1 VWIEDDFALSPLLP
15 CSPPLLIF
23 MNLYVVHAIDT
34 EGPLYESLEATFERL
49 EKITGVRVEASRANL
64 EKIRNKQL
72 DLNGRE
78 EIAALVT
85 SPQLLNYND
94 TWDKVDAMLYDMMS
108 SEYRQR
114 YADPQGKGWIYN
126 WFLMDHVGYDTNPR
140 RRDMGYHN
148 VFDHYRFMVKETAS
162 PDELHWHFH
171 PMSTYKEANI
181 CATSY
186 LRSPHLLE
194 SLARRIIDRNFFP
207 SCFRPGFHAERPD
220 ANWFL
225 EQWIPFD
232 FANQS
237 MPDATLEQQ
246 DDVAGGRLGDWRRA
260 PNDWSPYNPSHD
272 DWQTPGSCRRTIFR
286 CLNVGTRLRLMDENE
301 VRRAFERASKG
312 LPTILAF
319 TNHDFRDMRN
329 DVDLVHKM
337 VSKVAAEFPDVTW
350 RNAGAREAARAVLNF
365 EQATPIKLNV
375 DLKKAGDDLHLS
387 VETNVDSFGPQ
398 PFLAIKT
405 LDKHYLTDSFDFQIP
420 RRKWTYVFDAD
431 TVLPQS
437 VEKIGVAVNGM
448 DGSTDVIVLTPPQ

>member
-1 VWIEDDFALSPLLP
+1 MKVYL
-15 CSPPLLIF
+15 
-23 MNLYVVHAIDT
+23 VHAIDT
-34 EGPLYESLEATFERL
+34 EGPLFESLEATFERI
-49 EKITGVRVEASRANL
+49 EKITGVKVEASRANL
-64 EKIRNKQL
+64 EKIRNKEL

-78 EIAALVT
+78 EIAALVV

-108 SEYRQR
+108 GEYRER

-140 RRDMGYHN
+140 RRDIGYHN

-194 SLARRIIDRNFFP
+194 SLARRMIDRNFFP

-220 ANWFL
+220 AHWFL

-232 FANQS
+232 FANQA

-272 DWQTPGSCRRTIFR
+272 DWQTPGTCRRTIFR
-286 CLNVGTRLRLMDENE
+286 CLNVGTRLRLLDEHE
-301 VRRAFERASKG
+301 VRRAFERAAKG
-312 LPTILAF
+312 LPTVLAF

-329 DVDLVHKM
+329 DVRQVHEM
-337 VSKVAAEFPDVTW
+337 VSKVASKFPDVTW
-350 RNAGAREAARAVLNF
+350 HNAGAKEAARAVLGLSN
-365 EQATPIKLNV
+365 ATPIKLTAH
-375 DLKKAGDDLHLS
+375 LERAGDDLRLT

-405 LDKHYLTDSFDFQIP
+405 LDKRYLTDNFDFQIP
-420 RRKWTYVFDAD
+420 RRRWTYVFDAD

-437 VEKIGVAVNGM
+437 IEKIGVAVNGM
-448 DGSTDVIVLTPPQ
+448 DGSTDVVLLNS

>member
-1 VWIEDDFALSPLLP
+1 VKVYI
-15 CSPPLLIF
+15 
-23 MNLYVVHAIDT
+23 VHTIDT

-49 EKITGVRVEASRANL
+49 EKITGVRIEASRANL
-64 EKIRNKQL
+64 EKVRNKEL

-94 TWDKVDAMLYDMMS
+94 TWDKVDAMLFEMMS
-108 SEYRQR
+108 PEYRAC
-114 YADPQGKGWIYN
+114 YADPQGNSWIYN
-126 WFLMDHVGYDTNPR
+126 WFLMDHIGYDTNPR
-140 RRDMGYHN
+140 RRDIGYHN
-148 VFDHYRFMVKETAS
+148 VFDHYKFMVKETAS

-186 LRSPHLLE
+186 IRSPHLLE
-194 SLARRIIDRNFFP
+194 SLARRIIDRKFFP

-220 ANWFL
+220 AHWFL

-232 FANQS
+232 FANQAVFNQAQ
-237 MPDATLEQQ
+237 PDTGNLETQ
-246 DDVAGGRLGDWRRA
+246 DDVADGRLGDWRRA

-286 CLNVGTRLRLMDENE
+286 CLNVGTRLRLMDESE

-329 DVDLVHKM
+329 DVELVHNM
-337 VSKVAAEFPDVTW
+337 VSKVAAGFPEVTW
-350 RNAGAREAARAVLNF
+350 HNTGAKEAARSVLNL
-365 EQATPIKLNV
+365 EQATPIKLKV
-375 DLKKAGDDLHLS
+375 DLRKASDDLHLT

-405 LDKHYLTDSFDFQIP
+405 LDKRYLTDNFDFQIL

-437 VEKIGVAVNGM
+437 LEKIGVAVNGM
-448 DGSTDVIVLTPPQ
+448 DGSTDVVVLNPNIIAS

>member
-1 VWIEDDFALSPLLP
+1 MHV
-15 CSPPLLIF
+15 
-23 MNLYVVHAIDT
+23 YVVHAIDT

-49 EKITGVRVEASRANL
+49 EKITGVRLKPSRKTL
-64 EKIRNKQL
+64 EKIRNKEMP
-72 DLNGRE
+72 LNGRE
-78 EIAALVT
+78 EIAALVV

-94 TWDKVDAMLYDMMS
+94 TWDKVDDMLYDMMS
-108 SEYRQR
+108 QEYRQR
-114 YADPQGKGWIYN
+114 YSDPQGGGWIYN
-126 WFLMDHVGYDTNPR
+126 WFLMDHIGYDTNPR
-140 RRDMGYHN
+140 RRDVGYHN

-186 LRSPHLLE
+186 IRSPHLLE

-237 MPDATLEQQ
+237 MPDTGNLETQ

-272 DWQTPGSCRRTIFR
+272 DWQTPGSCRRTLFR

-301 VRRAFERASKG
+301 VRRAFARAQSGK
-312 LPTILAF
+312 PTILAF

-329 DVDLVHKM
+329 DVALVHEM
-337 VSKVAAEFPDVTW
+337 VSKIAAEYPEVQW
-350 RNAGAREAARAVLNF
+350 HNAGAKEAAQKVLGL
-365 EQATPIKLNV
+365 ESATPIKLNAN
-375 DLKKAGDDLHLS
+375 LKRSGDDLHLS

-405 LDKHYLTDSFDFQIP
+405 LDKRYLTDNFDFQIP

-437 VEKIGVAVNGM
+437 LEKVGVAVNGM
-448 DGSTDVIVLTPPQ
+448 DGSTDVVILSF

>member
-1 VWIEDDFALSPLLP
+1 
-15 CSPPLLIF
+15 
-23 MNLYVVHAIDT
+23 MNVYIVHAIDT

-49 EKITGVRVEASRANL
+49 EKITGIKLEPSRKTL
-64 EKIRNKQL
+64 EKIRNKEIP
-72 DLNGRE
+72 LNSRE
-78 EIAALVT
+78 EIAALVV

-108 SEYRQR
+108 KAYRQR
-114 YADPQGKGWIYN
+114 YSDPQGGGWIYN
-126 WFLMDHVGYDTNPR
+126 WFLMDHIGYDTNPR
-140 RRDMGYHN
+140 RRDIGYHN
-148 VFDHYRFMVKETAS
+148 VFDHYRFMVKETES

-186 LRSPHLLE
+186 IRSPHLLE

-220 ANWFL
+220 AHWFL

-237 MPDATLEQQ
+237 MPDGTLELQ

-272 DWQTPGSCRRTIFR
+272 DWQVPGSCRRTIFR
-286 CLNVGTRLRLMDENE
+286 CLNIGTRLRLMDANE
-301 VRRAFERASKG
+301 VRRAFARAQSGK
-312 LPTILAF
+312 PTILAF

-329 DVDLVHKM
+329 DVALVHDM
-337 VSKVAAEFPDVTW
+337 VTRVSSEFPEVKW
-350 RNAGAREAARAVLNF
+350 HHAGAKEAAQKVLGLENAV
-365 EQATPIKLNV
+365 PIKLNAK
-375 DLKKAGDDLHLS
+375 LERSGDDLHLT

-405 LDKHYLTDSFDFQIP
+405 RDKRYLTDNFDFQIP
-420 RRKWTYVFDAD
+420 KRKWTYVFDAD

-437 VEKIGVAVNGM
+437 LEKIGVAVNGM
-448 DGSTDVIVLTPPQ
+448 DGSTDVVVLEVC

>member
-1 VWIEDDFALSPLLP
+1 MKV
-15 CSPPLLIF
+15 
-23 MNLYVVHAIDT
+23 YVVHAIDT

-49 EKITGVRVEASRANL
+49 EKITGTKVEASRANL
-64 EKIRNKQL
+64 EKIRNKEL

-78 EIAALVT
+78 EIASLVA

-108 SEYRQR
+108 KEYRER
-114 YADPQGKGWIYN
+114 YADPQGKGWMYN

-140 RRDMGYHN
+140 RRDIGYHN
-148 VFDHYRFMVKETAS
+148 VFDHYKFMVKETAS

-194 SLARRIIDRNFFP
+194 SLARSIIDRNFFP

-220 ANWFL
+220 AHWFL

-232 FANQS
+232 FANQAVFNETQ
-237 MPDATLEQQ
+237 PNATLEQQ

-286 CLNVGTRLRLMDENE
+286 CLNVGTRLRLMDEHE
-301 VRRAFERASKG
+301 VRRAFERAAKG

-319 TNHDFRDMRN
+319 TNHDFRDMRT
-329 DVDLVHKM
+329 DVALVHQM
-337 VSKVAAEFPDVTW
+337 VSKVAAEFPEVSW
-350 RNAGAREAARAVLNF
+350 HNAGAREAARAVLDLTG
-365 EQATPIKLNV
+365 ATPIKLSAT
-375 DLKKAGDDLHLS
+375 LERAGDDLRLT

-398 PFLAIKT
+398 PFLAVKT
-405 LDKHYLTDSFDFQIP
+405 LDKRYLTDNFDFQIP
-420 RRKWTYVFDAD
+420 RRKWTYVFDGD

-437 VEKIGVAVNGM
+437 IDTIGVAVNGV
-448 DGSTDVIVLTPPQ
+448 DGSSDVVLLRA

>member
-1 VWIEDDFALSPLLP
+1 
-15 CSPPLLIF
+15 
-23 MNLYVVHAIDT
+23 MNVYLVHAIDT
-34 EGPLYESLEATFERL
+34 EGPLFESLEATFERI
-49 EKITGVRVEASRANL
+49 EKITGVKVEASKANL
-64 EKIRNKQL
+64 EKIRNKEL

-78 EIAALVT
+78 EIAALVV

-108 SEYRQR
+108 GEYRER

-140 RRDMGYHN
+140 RRDIGYHN

-194 SLARRIIDRNFFP
+194 SLARRMIDRNFFP

-220 ANWFL
+220 AHWFL

-232 FANQS
+232 FANQA

-272 DWQTPGSCRRTIFR
+272 DWQTPGTCRRTIFR
-286 CLNVGTRLRLMDENE
+286 CLNVGTRLRLLDEHE
-301 VRRAFERASKG
+301 VRRAFERAAKG
-312 LPTILAF
+312 LPTVLAF

-329 DVDLVHKM
+329 DVRQVHEM
-337 VSKVAAEFPDVTW
+337 VSKVASTFPDVTW
-350 RNAGAREAARAVLNF
+350 HNAGAREAARAVLGLRN
-365 EQATPIKLNV
+365 ATPIKLTAH
-375 DLKKAGDDLHLS
+375 LERAGDDLRLT

-405 LDKHYLTDSFDFQIP
+405 LDKRYLTDNFDFQIP
-420 RRKWTYVFDAD
+420 RRRWTYVFDAD

-437 VEKIGVAVNGM
+437 IEKIGVAVNGL
-448 DGSTDVIVLTPPQ
+448 DGSTDVVLLNS

>member
-1 VWIEDDFALSPLLP
+1 MKVYI
-15 CSPPLLIF
+15 
-23 MNLYVVHAIDT
+23 VHAIDT

-49 EKITGVRVEASRANL
+49 EKITGVRVKASRANL
-64 EKIRNKQL
+64 EKVRNKEL
-72 DLNGRE
+72 NLNGRE

-108 SEYRQR
+108 KEYRER

-140 RRDMGYHN
+140 RRDIGYHN
-148 VFDHYRFMVKETAS
+148 VFDHYKFMVKETNS

-186 LRSPHLLE
+186 IRSPHLLE

-220 ANWFL
+220 ASWFL

-232 FANQS
+232 FANQALS
-237 MPDATLEQQ
+237 NQTQPDATLEQQ

-272 DWQTPGSCRRTIFR
+272 DWQTPGQCRRTIFR
-286 CLNVGTRLRLMDENE
+286 CLNVGTRLRLMDEHE
-301 VRRAFERASKG
+301 VRRAFERASRG
-312 LPTILAF
+312 SPTILAF

-329 DVDLVHKM
+329 DVMNVHQT
-337 VSKVAAEFPDVTW
+337 VSKVAAEFPAVTW
-350 RNAGAREAARAVLNF
+350 HNAGAKEAARAVLNL
-365 EQATPIKLNV
+365 EQATPLKLNV
-375 DLKKAGDDLHLS
+375 DLQKAGDDLRLT

-398 PFLAIKT
+398 PFLAVKT
-405 LDKHYLTDSFDFQIP
+405 LDKRYLTDNFDFQIP

-437 VEKIGVAVNGM
+437 VEKIGVGVNGM
-448 DGSTDVIVLTPPQ
+448 DGSTDVIVLTPPK

>member
-1 VWIEDDFALSPLLP
+1 MGKSKNLLP
-15 CSPPLLIF
+15 PSSFLLPPNF
-23 MNLYVVHAIDT
+23 MNVYLVHAIDT

-49 EKITGVRVEASRANL
+49 EKITGVRIEASRANL
-64 EKIRNKQL
+64 EKVRNKEL

-108 SEYRQR
+108 SDYRQR
-114 YADPQGKGWIYN
+114 YADPQDKGWIYN
-126 WFLMDHVGYDTNPR
+126 WFLMDHIGYDTNPR
-140 RRDMGYHN
+140 RRDIGYHN
-148 VFDHYRFMVKETAS
+148 VFDHYKFMVKETAS

-186 LRSPHLLE
+186 IRSPHLLE

-220 ANWFL
+220 AHWFL

-260 PNDWSPYNPSHD
+260 PNDWSPYHPSHD
-272 DWQTPGSCRRTIFR
+272 DWQTPGACRRTIFR
-286 CLNVGTRLRLMDENE
+286 CLNIGTRLRLMDESE

-329 DVDLVHKM
+329 DVALVHEM
-337 VSKVAAEFPDVTW
+337 VSKVATEFPDVSW
-350 RNAGAREAARAVLNF
+350 HNAGAREAARAVFNL
-365 EQATPIKLNV
+365 ETATPMKLKV
-375 DLKKAGDDLHLS
+375 DLQKAGDDVRLT

-405 LDKHYLTDSFDFQIP
+405 LDKRYLTDNFDFQIP

-437 VEKIGVAVNGM
+437 LERIGIAVNGL
-448 DGSTDVIVLTPPQ
+448 DGSTDIVVINPRFD